1 MNSPDNVASTLVNF
15 STIGFI
21 VLLGTATFIPMVYEL
36 TLLRKNESVRLL
48 RYYPYRL
55 ISRLGGTLSIATLMV
70 TSMLFITTG
79 LLSLVYFLYNNDVFI
94 NCALHLSIIIVIM
107 LLLYVICILI
117 CALPFQKHEID
128 QIIDYTAVSYEEID
142 VKK

>member
-36 TLLRKNESVRLL
+36 TLLRKNESVSLL

-70 TSMLFITTG
+70 TSLLFITTG

-94 NCALHLSIIIVIM
+94 NYALYLSIIIVII

-128 QIIDYTAVSYEEID
+128 QIMDYTAVSYEEID